1 MVVRRDARGEFLYSA
16 RTSLDSLW
24 KVGRK
29 RGWWRGVRGGD
40 VGLFVASL
48 MVVNVVY
55 ERDASALRSGVVRRG
70 VSSLRGQGLRD
81 WVAEEDKR
89 IEEKKSAG
97 L

>member
-1 MVVRRDARGEFLYSA
+1 VRRDARGEFLYSA

-89 IEEKKSAG
+89 IEQEKKSAG

>member
-1 MVVRRDARGEFLYSA
+1 VSSCIVRERVWIVCGRWGGRGGGGF
-16 RTSLDSLW
+16 W
-24 KVGRK
+24 
-29 RGWWRGVRGGD
+29 GGD

-70 VSSLRGQGLRD
+70 ISSLRGQGLRD

-89 IEEKKSAG
+89 IEEETKSAG

>member
-1 MVVRRDARGEFLYSA
+1 
-16 RTSLDSLW
+16 
-24 KVGRK
+24 
-29 RGWWRGVRGGD
+29 
-40 VGLFVASL
+40 L

-70 VSSLRGQGLRD
+70 ISSLRGQGLRD

-89 IEEKKSAG
+89 IEEETKSAG